1 MKHSICYISKEIPS
15 SSDPGFLELF
25 KFVIKFNNEN
35 NITGVLLYNE
45 GFFLQVLE
53 GEKDILERLIDRILR
68 DSRHKEMLIILDES
82 IEKRIFKKYS
92 TGFSIINNTES
103 IRDLNTYLTINHS
116 GKEYPD
122 NIRFL
127 LEPFLL

>member
-1 MKHSICYISKEIPS
+1 MEHSICYLSKEIPS
-15 SSDPGFLELF
+15 SSDSGYLDLF
-25 KFVIKFNNEN
+25 DSLVKFNLEN
-35 NITGVLLYNE
+35 NITGVLLFNE

-53 GEKDILERLIDRILR
+53 GKKEILQNLIQIIQR
-68 DSRHKEMLIILDES
+68 DSRHKEMLIILDKP
-82 IEKRIFKKYS
+82 INNRIFKDYS
-92 TGFSIINNTES
+92 TGFSIIDNTES
-103 IRDLNTYLTINHS
+103 IKDLNSYLSLNHS

>member
-1 MKHSICYISKEIPS
+1 MKHSICYLSKATPS
-15 SSDPGFLELF
+15 SRDAGYSHLF
-25 KFVIKFNNEN
+25 QTLLKFNTEN

-53 GEKDILERLIDRILR
+53 GKKETLQNLIQQIQR
-68 DSRHKEMLIILDES
+68 DSRHKEMLIILDQP
-82 IEKRIFKKYS
+82 IDNRIFKKYS
-92 TGFSIINNTES
+92 TGFSIIENTAA
-103 IRDLNTYLTINHS
+103 IKDLNNYLSLNYS